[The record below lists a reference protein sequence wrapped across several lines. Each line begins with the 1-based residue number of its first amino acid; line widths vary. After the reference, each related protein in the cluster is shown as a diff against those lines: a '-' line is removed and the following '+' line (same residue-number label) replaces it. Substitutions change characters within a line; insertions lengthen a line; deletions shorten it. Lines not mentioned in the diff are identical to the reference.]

1 MRAGLWNKIRNNLW
15 PRMGMRR
22 YSAYLRKRVMRLS
35 ASPHAIAAGVASG
48 AAVSMFPLIGLHFF
62 LGVVLA
68 FATRG
73 NMIAAAIGTVWGNPL
88 TFPLFFAASYAVGDW
103 LTGGGGVSVSEG
115 KQLQATG
122 EQLSN
127 GLFSEGFHAIWP
139 TFKTMMIGGLPLA
152 ILVFGVFYVVVRLV
166 VTRFRAMRQARL
178 ARKRPVQPKTTQSST
193 NSPI

>member
-1 MRAGLWNKIRNNLW
+1 MRAGLWNRIRENVW
-15 PRMGMRR
+15 PRMGVRR
-22 YSAYLRKRVMRLS
+22 YCAYLRKRVMRLS
-35 ASPHAIAAGVASG
+35 ATPHAIAAGVASG

-62 LGVVLA
+62 LGFVLA

-73 NMIAAAIGTVWGNPL
+73 SMIAAAIGTVWGNPL

-115 KQLQATG
+115 AQLQATG
-122 EQLSN
+122 EQLSSN

-139 TFKTMMIGGLPLA
+139 TFKTMMIGGLPLS
-152 ILVFGVFYVVVRLV
+152 ILVYGAFYVVVRLV

-178 ARKRPVQPKTTQSST
+178 ARKLAASSKSAQSST
-193 NSPI
+193 N